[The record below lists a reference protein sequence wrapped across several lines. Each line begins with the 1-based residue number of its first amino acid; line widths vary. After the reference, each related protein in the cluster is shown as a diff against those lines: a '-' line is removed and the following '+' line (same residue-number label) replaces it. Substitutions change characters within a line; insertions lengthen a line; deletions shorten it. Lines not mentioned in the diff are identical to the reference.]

1 MLDRNTLI
9 QALEASLEPLHWAH
23 AAWLGGSAAFGR
35 ADDRSDVDVQVIVD
49 DDRVEDA
56 FAVAEAALAA
66 LSPIARAYEV
76 PQPTW
81 HGHAQRFYD
90 LKDAHPFHQIDYLV
104 QKLSSTQRFTERERH
119 GEPVV
124 LFDKRGLLTRPT
136 FDVAAHSRLLEARLA
151 DLEARFPMFQA
162 LVAKEVER
170 GDRLGALNFYQG
182 LTLRPLIEL
191 LRIRHD
197 PFRHDFGMRYLHR
210 DLPAPLADEV
220 AELAYVGDLAEIL
233 PKRERAERLFNQ
245 TLAELRTHGLSL
257 ERTQR
262 V

>member
-1 MLDRNTLI
+1 MIDRDALISTLH
-9 QALEASLEPLHWAH
+9 QAFAPHAWVH

-35 ADDRSDVDVQVIVD
+35 ADAHSDVDLQVVVD
-49 DDRVEDA
+49 DDRVDDA

-66 LSPIARAYEV
+66 LGPIARRYAM
-76 PQPTW
+76 PMPTW

-90 LKDAHPFHQIDYLV
+90 LQGAHPFHQVDFCV
-104 QKLSSTQRFTERERH
+104 QQLSSPNRFTERERH

-124 LFDKRGLLTRPT
+124 LFDRTGLLAAPR
-136 FDVAAHSRLLEARLA
+136 FDTAAHLRTLEARLA

-162 LVAKEVER
+162 LVEKEVLR

-197 PFRHDFGMRYLHR
+197 PYRHDFGMRYLHR
-210 DLPAPLADEV
+210 DLPPALADEV
-220 AELAYVGDLAEIL
+220 AELAYVADMAEL
-233 PKRERAERLFNQ
+233 PAKRRRAEALFAT
-245 TLAELRTHGLSL
+245 TLAELKATGIQLPAPASP
-257 ERTQR
+257 
-262 V
+262 

>member
-1 MLDRNTLI
+1 MLDRDVLIATLH
-9 QALEASLEPLHWAH
+9 QAFAPLDWVH

-35 ADDRSDVDVQVIVD
+35 ADERSDVDLQVVVD
-49 DDRVEDA
+49 DDLVEEA
-56 FAVAEAALAA
+56 FAVAERALSALA
-66 LSPIARAYEV
+66 PIARRYTV
-76 PQPTW
+76 PQPAW

-90 LKDAHPFHQIDYLV
+90 LEGAHPYHQVDFLV
-104 QKLSSTQRFTERERH
+104 QRLSSPHRFTERERH

-124 LFDKRGLLTRPT
+124 LFDSQALLAAPA
-136 FDVAAHSRLLEARLA
+136 FDVEAHRRLLETRLA
-151 DLEARFPMFQA
+151 DLAARFPMFQA

-210 DLPAPLADEV
+210 DLPPALADEV
-220 AELAYVGDLAEIL
+220 AELAYVGDLSEIP
-233 PKRERAERLFNQ
+233 PKRERAERLFNE
-245 TLAELRTHGLSL
+245 TLAELRTQGLSL